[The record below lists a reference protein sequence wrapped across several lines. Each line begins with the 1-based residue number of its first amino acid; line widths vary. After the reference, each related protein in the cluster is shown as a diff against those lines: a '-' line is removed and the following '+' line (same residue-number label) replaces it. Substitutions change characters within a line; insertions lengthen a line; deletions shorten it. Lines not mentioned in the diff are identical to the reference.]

1 MSMIHSAEEL
11 TFQVV
16 IDTILKPAGVK
27 VGGYP
32 QEMFLD
38 LTEEE
43 QEKWSC
49 NIWLVSTVVI
59 KRT

>member
-1 MSMIHSAEEL
+1 MVHSAEEL

-49 NIWLVSTVVI
+49 NIWSVSTVVI
-59 KRT
+59 KRI